1 MAKQGKLK
9 NGNNKAKHTKLL
21 NQKKNKKQLE
31 KEANKIRLKEIIKK
45 AQEQENQ

>member
-21 NQKKNKKQLE
+21 NQKKNKKQLA
-31 KEANKIRLKEIIKK
+31 KEANKERLREILTKSKEC
-45 AQEQENQ
+45 